1 MAGALGSWSFSNSGP
16 FQTTSTAFVHSPEH
30 ATKSKPPRIDY
41 VPLKRE
47 ARILQAETELMS
59 FRMRKGCEEY
69 GSQVNET
76 GRRQSCR
83 LKELQTR
90 PGNRIASG

>member
-1 MAGALGSWSFSNSGP
+1 MAVALGNWSLSNSAP
-16 FQTTSTAFVHSPEH
+16 FQTTSTAFVHSLEPH
-30 ATKSKPPRIDY
+30 ATMPKPLQIGY

-59 FRMRKGCEEY
+59 FRMGKGWEEY

-76 GRRQSCR
+76 GRRQSRR
-83 LKELQTR
+83 LKE
-90 PGNRIASG
+90 